1 MDRVK
6 VARATGCETA
16 SSTEQGARDTSGTAR
31 RRPQRRAGA
40 LAVRPREKSGNGSE
54 RGRACVWLP
63 SIAPRQRVVRRRL
76 EMLQAKKEALEN
88 TARRRIVEIR
98 EKELQYYTSNC
109 RNIGQCA
116 ALVSGL
122 AYSGIRCVLKLRRA
136 LSLSPRAC
144 PSLVLRFGARFAF
157 SPSSSTPNGS
167 TRLSRLSG
175 TTICSSVRPTTSWAS
190 RTAWRRC
197 SSSPSSPSPSAA
209 PCRPSTS
216 RCS

>member
-1 MDRVK
+1 M
-6 VARATGCETA
+6 C
-16 SSTEQGARDTSGTAR
+16 
-31 RRPQRRAGA
+31 
-40 LAVRPREKSGNGSE
+40 EKSGNGSE

-144 PSLVLRFGARFAF
+144 PSLVRPALRRSLRILAEFLY
-157 SPSSSTPNGS
+157 S
-167 TRLSRLSG
+167 
-175 TTICSSVRPTTSWAS
+175 
-190 RTAWRRC
+190 
-197 SSSPSSPSPSAA
+197 
-209 PCRPSTS
+209 
-216 RCS
+216 

>member
-16 SSTEQGARDTSGTAR
+16 SSTEQGARDTSGTADR
-31 RRPQRRAGA
+31 DRASAAAEKSRCPRGA
-40 LAVRPREKSGNGSE
+40 RTHMCEKSGNGSE

-144 PSLVLRFGARFAF
+144 PSLVRPALRRSLRILAEFLY
-157 SPSSSTPNGS
+157 S
-167 TRLSRLSG
+167 
-175 TTICSSVRPTTSWAS
+175 
-190 RTAWRRC
+190 
-197 SSSPSSPSPSAA
+197 
-209 PCRPSTS
+209 
-216 RCS
+216 